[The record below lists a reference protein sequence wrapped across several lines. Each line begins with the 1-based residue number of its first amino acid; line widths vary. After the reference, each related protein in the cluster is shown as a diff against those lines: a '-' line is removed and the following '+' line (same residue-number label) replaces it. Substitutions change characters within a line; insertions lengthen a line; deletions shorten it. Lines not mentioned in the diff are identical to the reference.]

1 MFVVFTHAILSSADQ
16 VRIVIYRTFEFDI
29 FIKLLKVRSCFEMAT
44 YY

>member
-29 FIKLLKVRSCFEMAT
+29 FIKLLIYMLKSG
-44 YY
+44 YKS